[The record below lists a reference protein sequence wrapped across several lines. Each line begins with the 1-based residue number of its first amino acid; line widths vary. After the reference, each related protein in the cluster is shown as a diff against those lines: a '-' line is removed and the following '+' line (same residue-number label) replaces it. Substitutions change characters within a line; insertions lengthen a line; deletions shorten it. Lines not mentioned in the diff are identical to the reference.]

1 MISNITDLF
10 YSFTEA
16 ICDLLLMAALLNV
29 NRGSMRH
36 PVIITFVYFL
46 SGAGLTRLF
55 PNVFGWLALC
65 VMSYFALFYI
75 LRVSYFDTLIAYII
89 SYLVFAI
96 FDDIFIMLCHALGI
110 YNDNTIATANAVIL
124 LVAVCLS
131 ARFLPL
137 GRLFSSL
144 MEGNNFTRF
153 LIIHLYII
161 YMIYIGLYKYS
172 SLKTDIYI
180 PLMASFAVVFTLAD
194 IILIKQQ
201 HVISSQQHNLENYK
215 TYQPLMSDLIN
226 DIRGKQHDFNNQIT
240 AIKMLRYTYTD
251 YDSLANALDDY
262 SAKLI
267 DDYRETDLLKINL
280 SVVAG
285 FVYSKITEA
294 QKEQKELVVQVA
306 SRDLKSRMPEY
317 ELIRIIGI
325 LIDNALES
333 TAPFGTAYLYLDS
346 RQNQIEIRTRNKVS
360 VKTNEFR
367 QNMFTPGYTTK
378 NGDRHSH
385 GYGLYNLKKL
395 TDKYNGKIYLDTV
408 NTGQGDYIQ
417 FDVIV

>member
-29 NRGSMRH
+29 KRGSMLH
-36 PVIITFVYFL
+36 PVIITIVYFL

-75 LRVSYFDTLIAYII
+75 LRASYFDTLIAYII

-124 LVAVCLS
+124 LVVVCLS

-137 GRLFSSL
+137 GRLFSIL

-161 YMIYIGLYKYS
+161 YMIYIGLYKFS

-262 SAKLI
+262 STK
-267 DDYRETDLLKINL
+267 
-280 SVVAG
+280 
-285 FVYSKITEA
+285 
-294 QKEQKELVVQVA
+294 
-306 SRDLKSRMPEY
+306 
-317 ELIRIIGI
+317 

-333 TAPFGTAYLYLDS
+333 TATFGTAYLYLDS
-346 RQNQIEIRTRNKVS
+346 RQNQIEIRTRNKGS
-360 VKTNEFR
+360 VKNHEFH

-378 NGDRHSH
+378 NGDRHGH

-408 NTGQGDYIQ
+408 NTAQGDYIQ

>member
-29 NRGSMRH
+29 KRGSMRH

-46 SGAGLTRLF
+46 SGAVLTRLF

-75 LRVSYFDTLIAYII
+75 LRPSYFDTLIAYII

-194 IILIKQQ
+194 
-201 HVISSQQHNLENYK
+201 
-215 TYQPLMSDLIN
+215 
-226 DIRGKQHDFNNQIT
+226 
-240 AIKMLRYTYTD
+240 
-251 YDSLANALDDY
+251 
-262 SAKLI
+262 
-267 DDYRETDLLKINL
+267 
-280 SVVAG
+280 
-285 FVYSKITEA
+285 
-294 QKEQKELVVQVA
+294 
-306 SRDLKSRMPEY
+306 
-317 ELIRIIGI
+317 
-325 LIDNALES
+325 
-333 TAPFGTAYLYLDS
+333 
-346 RQNQIEIRTRNKVS
+346 
-360 VKTNEFR
+360 
-367 QNMFTPGYTTK
+367 
-378 NGDRHSH
+378 
-385 GYGLYNLKKL
+385 
-395 TDKYNGKIYLDTV
+395 KYNGKIYLDTL
-408 NTGQGDYIQ
+408 NTDQGDYIQ

>member
-1 MISNITDLF
+1 
-10 YSFTEA
+10 
-16 ICDLLLMAALLNV
+16 
-29 NRGSMRH
+29 
-36 PVIITFVYFL
+36 
-46 SGAGLTRLF
+46 
-55 PNVFGWLALC
+55 
-65 VMSYFALFYI
+65 MSYFALFYI
-75 LRVSYFDTLIAYII
+75 LRASYFDTLIAYII

-124 LVAVCLS
+124 LVVVCLS

-137 GRLFSSL
+137 GRLFSIL

-161 YMIYIGLYKYS
+161 YMIYIGLYKFS

-215 TYQPLMSDLIN
+215 TYQPLMS
-226 DIRGKQHDFNNQIT
+226 
-240 AIKMLRYTYTD
+240 
-251 YDSLANALDDY
+251 
-262 SAKLI
+262 
-267 DDYRETDLLKINL
+267 
-280 SVVAG
+280 
-285 FVYSKITEA
+285 
-294 QKEQKELVVQVA
+294 
-306 SRDLKSRMPEY
+306 

-333 TAPFGTAYLYLDS
+333 TATFGTAYLYLDS
-346 RQNQIEIRTRNKVS
+346 RQNQIEIRTRNKGS
-360 VKTNEFR
+360 VKNHEFR
-367 QNMFTPGYTTK
+367 QNMFKPGYTTK
-378 NGDRHSH
+378 NGDRHGH

-408 NTGQGDYIQ
+408 NTAQGDYIQ